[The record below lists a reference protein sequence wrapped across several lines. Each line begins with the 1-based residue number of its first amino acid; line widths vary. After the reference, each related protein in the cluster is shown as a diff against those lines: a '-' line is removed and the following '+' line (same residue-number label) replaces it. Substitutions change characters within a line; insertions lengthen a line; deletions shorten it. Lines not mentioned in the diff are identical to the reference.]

1 MLAPRKTLWST
12 PSTVVDR
19 AIEWV
24 GPLCVNDL
32 VCDIGCGDGRC
43 LIQWATHYSKT
54 LNKNRS
60 TTTTSTDAAATTAAT
75 AAAAAAGTAHT
86 TASFVG
92 IDIDAERIQQA
103 RQSWKE
109 AVTKGEVNGS
119 IHVEFYCTNALEA
132 YDIFCHA
139 TIIFLYLIP
148 RGLRKIKPVLERI
161 PHPIQVITYMSPL
174 PDEVPLQ
181 KEYVKVPHQP
191 NAEWPVFAYR
201 LDKNKG

>member
-12 PSTVVDR
+12 PSSVVER
-19 AIEWV
+19 AIGWI
-24 GPLCVNDL
+24 GPLDGNDR

-54 LNKNRS
+54 MNGIAS
-60 TTTTSTDAAATTAAT
+60 ATTST
-75 AAAAAAGTAHT
+75 AAAGTADT

-92 IDIDAERIQQA
+92 IDIDDERIQRAKQG
-103 RQSWKE
+103 WEE

-119 IHVEFYCTNALEA
+119 IRVDFYCMNALEA
-132 YDIFCHA
+132 HDVFCRA

-148 RGLRKIKPVLERI
+148 RGLRKIKPMLERI
-161 PHPIQVITYMSPL
+161 PHPVRVITYMSPL
-174 PDEVPLQ
+174 PDEIPLQ
-181 KEYVKVPHQP
+181 KDYVKVPHQP

-201 LDKNKG
+201 LNRNKG